1 MVLTEDDYFEFL
13 IGFTAN
19 KKRTPPVIPPAVLR
33 AFTDSALLIL
43 GFHLE
48 DWAFRA
54 LFRTVMVQQ
63 GGARR
68 GRYSHIG
75 VQLEP
80 DDTRNQNPTR
90 ARQYLQKYFGQTE
103 INLYWGNSQEFLA
116 ELARQWKQV

>member
-1 MVLTEDDYFEFL
+1 
-13 IGFTAN
+13 
-19 KKRTPPVIPPAVLR
+19 
-33 AFTDSALLIL
+33 
-43 GFHLE
+43 
-48 DWAFRA
+48 
-54 LFRTVMVQQ
+54 MVQQ